1 MAIIAL
7 FFIYCVFH
15 YQTKIYAPHYQEKIA
30 SARLTQT
37 FFEQVKIQR
46 LKLGI
51 LIDPVNDPNQTG
63 LIGIEHSPITSEPG
77 DLNAKLTTTNP
88 NVAGA
93 LVELLKKCQL
103 KEGDIIAVSFSG
115 SFPALNLATL
125 ATIQTLNLQPLIIT
139 SVSSSMWG
147 ANIPEFTYLDM
158 ENLLYQKGFLKF
170 RSLAASI
177 GGLDDIGRGLS
188 PEGRNL
194 IENAI
199 KRNNITLLK
208 SQNLEEAIDKKFK
221 MYHEHAGNK
230 EIACF
235 INIGGGATAL
245 AGYELPTG
253 ILDPLK
259 YSFHPG
265 LAGKF
270 LSKRIKVININNI
283 HTLARRFNLPV
294 GPVHQP
300 LIGEGKL
307 YYENRYSVV
316 LSMVFLIILGW
327 IIFIVLRIDIDYYLR
342 RREND

>member
-158 ENLLYQKGFLKF
+158 EKFLFQNGLLKF
-170 RSLAASI
+170 RSVAASL
-177 GGLDDIGRGLS
+177 GGIDDIGRGLS
-188 PEGRNL
+188 PEGRKIL
-194 IENAI
+194 ETAIE
-199 KRNNITLLK
+199 RNEIMELK
-208 SQNLEEAIDKKFK
+208 SKDLEEAIEKRFRL
-221 MYHEHAGNK
+221 YY
-230 EIACF
+230 EIAGEEKISCF

-259 YSFHPG
+259 YSFHQG
-265 LAGKF
+265 LAGRF
-270 LSKRIKVININNI
+270 LKNGVKVININNI
-283 HTLARRFNLPV
+283 GTLTRRYELPIA
-294 GPVHQP
+294 PIP
-300 LIGEGKL
+300 LPEIGEGKL
-307 YYENRYSVV
+307 YYEKRYSVI
-316 LSMVFLIILGW
+316 LSTIFFVILSLII
-327 IIFIVLRIDIDYYLR
+327 FVVLRIDIDYYIR
-342 RREND
+342 RHKND